1 MNQEKPPPPTGY
13 EENATQPFEPETLHD
28 QMLALAED
36 RVKSNWLDVAI
47 HDKNKLFAIPVNHW
61 CLWIAHEYGSCLAPM
76 YCDSAGECGPDIA
89 PVIYHLL
96 TIAQQPKSFGKMA
109 ASIIENEYDF
119 YFVRKT
125 FGAYG
130 EIVKTTISEVIR
142 IALEGKFEWSPYGV
156 QEVRT
161 R

>member
-13 EENATQPFEPETLHD
+13 EENAIQPFEPETLHD
-28 QMLALAED
+28 KMLALAED

-61 CLWIAHEYGSCLAPM
+61 CLWIAHENGSCLAPM
-76 YCDSAGECGPDIA
+76 YCDSTGECGPDIA

-96 TIAQQPKSFGKMA
+96 TI
-109 ASIIENEYDF
+109 

-130 EIVKTTISEVIR
+130 EIAKTTISEVIR